1 MAAQMISQI
10 VIHINFLICG
20 TKIFWTY
27 NQCANVTGNNT
38 FVLYKHHHKAKIDH
52 HGILKGTVQLK

>member
-1 MAAQMISQI
+1 MISQML
-10 VIHINFLICG
+10 IHINFFICL

-38 FVLYKHHHKAKIDH
+38 FVLYKHHHTAKM
-52 HGILKGTVQLK
+52 GSPWQP